1 MAKKKVKINIV
12 NLKKVEVEEGM
23 SLKNL
28 VKDFYKGKE
37 KVFGAT
43 VDNKHRTLDFVI
55 KKDSEIEFL
64 TYSTTYGK
72 EIYKRS
78 LSFIL
83 IHSVRE
89 LYKNGRLEIHHSL
102 GNAFYYDL
110 TIDIPVGEKVVNQI
124 KDKMNEVIKSG
135 KEFERFELLIKDA
148 IELFRKEGYFDKVR
162 LLENVRNLDK
172 VALYKLGDYIDI
184 NYGPLVPD
192 ASYIDIYDLKQYNAG
207 ILLCFPDPV
216 DPKTITPQKY
226 HTKLFDIYQESKKW
240 TKILEIT
247 NVGRLNQ
254 IIKNSDISDYIKIN
268 EVLHEKKISAI
279 ADEITKKSKEV
290 RIILI
295 AGPSSSGKTTFSK
308 RVKTHLQVN
317 GLFPVTISLDDYF
330 VNREDNPKDE
340 DGNFDFESIH
350 SLDLKLLNKH
360 MVALLKG
367 EEVPIPK
374 FDFTKGKRSK
384 EVHPLRINE
393 NQIIIIEGIHGLNDE
408 LTSAIDS
415 KNKYKIY
422 ISPLTQ
428 LCLDDYNRISTTD
441 CRLIRRMVRD
451 HQFRNYPASETLD
464 RWASVR
470 RGEEI
475 NIFPFQESAD
485 IMFNSSLFYEIPV
498 LKKFA
503 VPLLEEITRDDKN
516 FAKADSLLKFLSLF
530 KSAELSIEEIPPT
543 SLLREFIGGSSF
555 KY

>member
-43 VDNKHRTLDFVI
+43 VDNKHRTLDFEI

>member
-43 VDNKHRTLDFVI
+43 VDNKHRTLDFEI

-216 DPKTITPQKY
+216 NPKTITPQKY

-441 CRLIRRMVRD
+441 CRLIRRMVRN
-451 HQFRNYPASETLD
+451 HQLRNYPASETLD